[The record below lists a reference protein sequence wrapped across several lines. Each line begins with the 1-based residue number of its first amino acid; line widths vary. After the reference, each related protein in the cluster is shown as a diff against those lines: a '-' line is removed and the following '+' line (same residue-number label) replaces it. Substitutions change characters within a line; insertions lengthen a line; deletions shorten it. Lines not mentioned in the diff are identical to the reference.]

1 MWYKT
6 RVVNGPVMKKEST
19 PPLNARHAQWTACL
33 KRALWLTAA
42 GCVLLALLLLVER
55 ALLPERIEVAG
66 GVLYR
71 VLFFAILPWRSLA
84 AFAVPRVDHHWR
96 LLHYALTAFGAPYF
110 LYACYILG
118 RRLYRLLTRQHSL
131 EALDTEARDDNL
143 PVEALP
149 TPFMGRREF
158 LVRSAAG
165 ASGLAA
171 CSVCG
176 YASFVEPNRLHVRR
190 YQVRIPGLPAE
201 LDGLRIVHVSDT
213 HYGPYM
219 SRAFLRETAAQANLL
234 EPDLVALTGD
244 YVHFTPDAIEPGIEL
259 LTEFRGRLGAV
270 AVMGNHEH
278 WEGAGACRQVFD
290 HIGIPL
296 LDNARLF
303 LTPEGL
309 QDAPVSGR
317 SLALTGVGDYWEDE
331 VSFDK
336 ALGGVP
342 EDVPRVLLSHNPD
355 VAEIV
360 GPGRR
365 VDLML
370 SGHTHGGQVSL
381 PVIGP
386 PMTTSKFGKKYI
398 GGLCQGPHCP
408 VIVSRGVG
416 LAFLPVRFRVPP
428 ELGLITLRRT
438 APISRA

>member
-1 MWYKT
+1 M
-6 RVVNGPVMKKEST
+6 
-19 PPLNARHAQWTACL
+19 
-33 KRALWLTAA
+33 
-42 GCVLLALLLLVER
+42 LLAVLLLVER
-55 ALLPERIEVAG
+55 ALLPERIEVTG
-66 GVLYR
+66 GALYR
-71 VLFFAILPWRSLA
+71 VLFFVILPWRALA
-84 AFAVPRVDHHWR
+84 AAAVPRVDHHWS
-96 LLHYALTAFGAPYF
+96 LFHYALTAFGAPYF
-110 LYACYILG
+110 LYACYVLG
-118 RRLYRLLTRQHSL
+118 HRLYRLFTPQHPL
-131 EALDTEARDDNL
+131 EALDIQARDDNL

-149 TPFMGRREF
+149 APFMGRREF

-176 YASFVEPNRLHVRR
+176 YASFVEPNRLLVRR
-190 YQVRIPGLPAE
+190 YQVLIPGLPE
-201 LDGLRIVHVSDT
+201 QLDGLRIVHVSDT
-213 HYGPYM
+213 HYGPYV
-219 SRAFLRETAAQANLL
+219 SRAFLREAAAQANLL

-259 LTEFRGRLGAV
+259 LTQFRGRLGAV

-278 WEGAGACRQVFD
+278 WEGAAACRRVFD
-290 HIGIPL
+290 RVGIPL

-309 QDAPVSGR
+309 QGAPAPGR
-317 SLALTGVGDYWEDE
+317 SLAFAGVGDYWEDE

-342 EDVPRVLLSHNPD
+342 EDLPRLLLSHNPD
-355 VAEIV
+355 VAESIDS
-360 GPGRR
+360 RR

-381 PVIGP
+381 PLAGP
-386 PMTTSKFGKKYI
+386 PMTTSKFGSKYL

-416 LAFLPVRFRVPP
+416 LAFMPLRFRVPP
-428 ELGLITLRRT
+428 ELGLVTLRRT
-438 APISRA
+438 PPLSRA